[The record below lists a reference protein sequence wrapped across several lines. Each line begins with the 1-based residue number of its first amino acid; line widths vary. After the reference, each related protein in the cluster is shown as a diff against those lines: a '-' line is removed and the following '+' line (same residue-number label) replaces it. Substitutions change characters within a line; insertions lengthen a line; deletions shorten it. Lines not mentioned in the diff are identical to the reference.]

1 MTTLFAIERRQDV
14 AVYTTPNMRPAAGVG
29 LWVTCTDV
37 VPQARR
43 MLGSPPPSLLSK
55 DVVSTENSR
64 TLHDRNMRSDDF
76 PVDLFSLQ
84 LDELKLL
91 QDKAPEAKSQV
102 LVARYLTGMF
112 TPFSSRFFWLKQ

>member
-1 MTTLFAIERRQDV
+1 
-14 AVYTTPNMRPAAGVG
+14 
-29 LWVTCTDV
+29 
-37 VPQARR
+37 

-55 DVVSTENSR
+55 DVVRTENSR

-112 TPFSSRFFWLKQ
+112 TPFLPGLSGLKVETVNVTQNHVAQRSDRIVLFL